1 MNLFLTLAVFLV
13 LFVLICLGGIW
24 VLQRS
29 IQGKIE
35 GQFKA
40 AEAITSDQRVPEAWL
55 KQSRIKPGA
64 SSQAK
69 AASEAEARA
78 KALVLKKLDT
88 LIGYFRTCP
97 FVDSEESREVLLNE
111 LSAVRKAWEGCT
123 WAELLAWGSDR
134 AGNHQ

>member
-1 MNLFLTLAVFLV
+1 MNLFLTLVVFLAA
-13 LFVLICLGGIW
+13 FVLICLGAIW

-40 AEAITSDQRVPEAWL
+40 AEAITSDHRVPEAWL
-55 KQSRIKPGA
+55 KQGRIKPGA
-64 SSQAK
+64 SSR
-69 AASEAEARA
+69 AEARA

-88 LIGYFRTCP
+88 LIGYFRNCP

-111 LSAVRKAWEGCT
+111 LRAVRKAWEGCT
-123 WAELLAWGSDR
+123 WAGILAWGSDR
-134 AGNHQ
+134 ASLCPGNHQ